1 MAAHDSDGG
10 TLEQRNLRLVRF
22 ADDYLLL
29 FEDHADAQ
37 QMLAGRCQVKQ
48 P

>member
-22 ADDYLLL
+22 ADDYLRWTPI
-29 FEDHADAQ
+29 
-37 QMLAGRCQVKQ
+37 MRQ
-48 P
+48 PERSFKV